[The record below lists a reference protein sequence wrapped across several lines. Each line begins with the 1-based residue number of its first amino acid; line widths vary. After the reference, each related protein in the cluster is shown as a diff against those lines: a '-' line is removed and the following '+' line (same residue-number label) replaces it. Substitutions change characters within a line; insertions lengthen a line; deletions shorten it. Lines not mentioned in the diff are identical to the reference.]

1 MGSVK
6 AKFNAVETLQLF
18 EREVENTEQ
27 TLSDLLNYLRGTH
40 NYCWYCGL
48 KYNDQ
53 NNLLANCPGKTR
65 DIHLTI

>member
-27 TLSDLLNYLRGTH
+27 TLSDLLNYLREPTTTAGIV
-40 NYCWYCGL
+40 G
-48 KYNDQ
+48 
-53 NNLLANCPGKTR
+53 
-65 DIHLTI
+65 